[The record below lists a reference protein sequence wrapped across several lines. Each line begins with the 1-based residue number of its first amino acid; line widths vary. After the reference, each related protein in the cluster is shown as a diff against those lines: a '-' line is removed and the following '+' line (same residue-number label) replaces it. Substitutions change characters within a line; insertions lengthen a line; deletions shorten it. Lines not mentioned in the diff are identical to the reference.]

1 MSLAGLLPAGHAA
14 ASLGAHPDYLAYFN
28 ETGRRKEHELLGDSN
43 LDWGQDLARLG
54 RNVERHGIE
63 NISLNCFG
71 PTSPEVIGIRN
82 YRRLNANERPRGWV
96 AVSVLHLQGIYRDP
110 SGGDFSWLRDHAPH
124 AKIGKSIW
132 LYRF

>member
-1 MSLAGLLPAGHAA
+1 MS
-14 ASLGAHPDYLAYFN
+14 
-28 ETGRRKEHELLGDSN
+28 RRYSDRLLGDSN

-54 RNVERHGIE
+54 RYVERQGIE
-63 NISLNCFG
+63 NISLGCFG
-71 PTSPEVIGIRN
+71 PTSPEVVGIKS
-82 YRRLNANERPRGWV
+82 YRRLNPNERPRGWV

-124 AKIGKSIW
+124 VKIGKSIW